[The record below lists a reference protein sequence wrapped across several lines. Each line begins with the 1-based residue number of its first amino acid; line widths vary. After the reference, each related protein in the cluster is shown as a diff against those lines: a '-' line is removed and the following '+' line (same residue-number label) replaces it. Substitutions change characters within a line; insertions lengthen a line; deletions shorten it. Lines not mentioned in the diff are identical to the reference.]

1 MEAKLPERIVCMTEE
16 SVETLYLLGEEH
28 RIVGVSAFVER
39 PEAATKLKKV
49 SGFTSANIEKI
60 IELRPDLVL
69 GFSDIQQDIAKEL
82 IARGLNVYISN
93 QRSLTEILS
102 YIKTLGYMVGAFSKT
117 DELLTQLSNKIKET
131 KEIAVKGP
139 RVYIEE
145 WDEPTISGI
154 HWFSE
159 LVELCGGTDVFA
171 DKAKGSLA
179 KERFVSNEEIIS
191 AKPEL
196 CLACWCGKK
205 VDKSSLE
212 KRTGLNTP
220 VIELN
225 PAIFLQPG
233 PAPILDGIDIL
244 LSHFLPSAAHKR

>member
-1 MEAKLPERIVCMTEE
+1 MKKFAERIVCMTEE

-39 PEAATKLKKV
+39 PEAAKKLKKV

-60 IELRPDLVL
+60 IELKPDLVL

-82 IARGLNVYISN
+82 IAKGLNVFISN
-93 QRSLTEILS
+93 QRSLEEILS
-102 YIKTLGYMVGAFSKT
+102 YIQTLGYMVGAVEKTNKLVSK
-117 DELLTQLSNKIKET
+117 LCAKIEET
-131 KEIAVKGP
+131 KALNLKGP

-154 HWFSE
+154 RWFSE
-159 LVELCGGTDVFA
+159 LVELCGGTDVFSK
-171 DKAKGSLA
+171 KAKGSLA
-179 KERFVSNEEIIS
+179 KDRFVTNQEIIE

-205 VDKSSLE
+205 VELDSLE
-212 KRTGLNTP
+212 KRTGLKIP
-220 VIELN
+220 VTELD

-244 LSHFLPSAAHKR
+244 VERFKND

>member
-1 MEAKLPERIVCMTEE
+1 MNFPKRIVCMTEE

-49 SGFTSANIEKI
+49 SGFTSANIDKI

-82 IARGLNVYISN
+82 IAKGLNVFISN
-93 QRSLTEILS
+93 QRSLDEILS
-102 YIKTLGYMVGAFSKT
+102 YIQTLGYMVGAVQKT
-117 DELLTQLSNKIKET
+117 DELVIKLSKKIEKT
-131 KEIAVKGP
+131 KALNLKGP

-145 WDEPTISGI
+145 WDEPTIAGI
-154 HWFSE
+154 RWFSE
-159 LVELCGGTDVFA
+159 LVELCGGVDVFA
-171 DKAKGSLA
+171 NKAKGSLA
-179 KERFVSNEEIIS
+179 KDRFVNKDEIIK
-191 AKPEL
+191 AAPEL

-205 VDKSSLE
+205 VEMDSLE
-212 KRTGLNTP
+212 KRTGLKVP
-220 VIELN
+220 IIELN

-244 LSHFLPSAAHKR
+244 LEHFKND